1 VCYAI
6 IKYAKESRYQESCS
20 IYSAGDGVEGRT
32 MTALRDLH
40 RDDKPREKLLNKGV
54 SALKNDE
61 LLAILLGSGIQGK
74 DVRKLSREI
83 VQIMDDDFDALSL
96 KKLCDIHGLG
106 QAKASQ
112 ILASIELSKR
122 YLVKSNTR
130 ITSAQEV
137 YETLRPFSAK
147 SQEYFLSITLDGASH
162 IINTRTV
169 FIGTLNQSL
178 VHPREVFADA
188 IADRAAGIIIAH
200 NHPSGTLE
208 ASRADIAITQ
218 RLKEVSKLVGIE
230 LLDHVILAKSGFY
243 SFSDEGLL

>member
-1 VCYAI
+1 
-6 IKYAKESRYQESCS
+6 
-20 IYSAGDGVEGRT
+20 

-40 RDDKPREKLLNKGV
+40 KHDKPREKLLNKGV
-54 SALKNDE
+54 EALKNDE

-74 DVRKLSREI
+74 DVRKLAKEI
-83 VQIMDDDFDALSL
+83 VAMMDLHFDKLSDRL
-96 KKLCDIHGLG
+96 TLDKLCDIHGLG
-106 QAKASQ
+106 IAKASQ

-122 YLVKSNTR
+122 YLIRSNKR
-130 ITSAQEV
+130 ITDAKDV
-137 YETLRPFSAK
+137 YEELKAFSTK
-147 SQEYFLSITLDGASH
+147 SQEHFLTITLDGASH

-208 ASRADIAITQ
+208 ASRADVAITQ

-230 LLDHVILAKSGFY
+230 LLDHVILAKGGYY

>member
-1 VCYAI
+1 
-6 IKYAKESRYQESCS
+6 
-20 IYSAGDGVEGRT
+20 

-40 RDDKPREKLLNKGV
+40 KDDKPREKLLAKGV
-54 SALKNDE
+54 EALKNEE
-61 LLAILLGSGIQGK
+61 LLAILLGSGVQGK
-74 DVRKLSREI
+74 DVRKLSKEI
-83 VQIMDDDFDALSL
+83 IAMMDKGIESLSL
-96 KKLCDIHGLG
+96 KGLCDIHGLG
-106 QAKASQ
+106 IAKASQ
-112 ILASIELSKR
+112 ILASLELSKR
-122 YLVKSNTR
+122 YLIKSNKR
-130 ITSAQEV
+130 IIDAKDV
-137 YETLRPFSAK
+137 YDELKAFSTK
-147 SQEYFLSITLDGASH
+147 SQEHFLTITLDGASH

-208 ASRADIAITQ
+208 ASRADISITQ

-230 LLDHVILAKSGFY
+230 LLDHVILAKGGYY

>member
-1 VCYAI
+1 M
-6 IKYAKESRYQESCS
+6 KTLKELQ
-20 IYSAGDGVEGRT
+20 T
-32 MTALRDLH
+32 Q
-40 RDDKPREKLLNKGV
+40 DKPREKLAAKGV
-54 SALKNDE
+54 EALKNDE

-74 DVRKLSREI
+74 DVRKLSKEI
-83 VQIMDDDFDALSL
+83 ISMLDDAFDSMTLE
-96 KKLCDIHGLG
+96 KRCGIHGLG
-106 QAKASQ
+106 SAKASQ

-122 YLVKSNTR
+122 YLIRENKR
-130 ITSAQEV
+130 LTSAQDV
-137 YETLRPFSAK
+137 YDELRSFSTK
-147 SQEYFLSITLDGASH
+147 SQEHFLSITLDGASH

-208 ASRADIAITQ
+208 ASRADIQITE

-230 LLDHVILAKSGFY
+230 LLDHVILAKQGYY

>member
-1 VCYAI
+1 
-6 IKYAKESRYQESCS
+6 
-20 IYSAGDGVEGRT
+20 

-40 RDDKPREKLLNKGV
+40 KDDKPREKLLNKGV
-54 SALKNDE
+54 EALKNDE
-61 LLAILLGSGIQGK
+61 LLAILLGSGVQGK
-74 DVRKLSREI
+74 DVRKLAKEI
-83 VQIMDDDFDALSL
+83 VSLMDSSFDNLSL
-96 KKLCDIHGLG
+96 KTLCDIHGLG
-106 QAKASQ
+106 LAKASQ

-122 YLVKSNTR
+122 YLIRSNKR

-137 YETLRPFSAK
+137 YEELKEFSTK
-147 SQEYFLSITLDGASH
+147 NQEHFLSITLDGASH

-169 FIGTLNQSL
+169 FIGTLNQSM

-230 LLDHVILAKSGFY
+230 LLDHVILSKHGFY

>member
-1 VCYAI
+1 MI
-6 IKYAKESRYQESCS
+6 
-20 IYSAGDGVEGRT
+20 
-32 MTALRDLH
+32 ALRDLH
-40 RDDKPREKLLNKGV
+40 KHDKPREKLVAKGV
-54 SALKNDE
+54 EALKNEE

-74 DVRKLSREI
+74 DVRKLAKEI
-83 VQIMDDDFDALSL
+83 VFMLDKDFGNLNL
-96 KKLCDIHGLG
+96 KALCDIHGLG
-106 QAKASQ
+106 IAKASQ
-112 ILASIELSKR
+112 ILASMELSKR
-122 YLVKSNTR
+122 YLIRSNTR
-130 ITSAQEV
+130 ITDAKDV
-137 YETLRPFSAK
+137 YDELKSFSTK
-147 SQEYFLSITLDGASH
+147 SQEHFLTITLDGASH

-208 ASRADIAITQ
+208 ASRADISITQ

-230 LLDHVILAKSGFY
+230 LLDHVILSKHGYY

>member
-1 VCYAI
+1 
-6 IKYAKESRYQESCS
+6 
-20 IYSAGDGVEGRT
+20 

-40 RDDKPREKLLNKGV
+40 KDDKPREKLLNKGV
-54 SALKNDE
+54 EALKNEE
-61 LLAILLGSGIQGK
+61 LLAILLGSGVQGK
-74 DVRKLSREI
+74 DVRKLAKEI
-83 VQIMDDDFDALSL
+83 ITMMDGGFEDLTL
-96 KKLCDIHGLG
+96 NKLCDIHGLG

-122 YLVKSNTR
+122 YLIKSNKR
-130 ITSAQEV
+130 ITSAEDV
-137 YETLRPFSAK
+137 YDELKSFSTK
-147 SQEYFLSITLDGASH
+147 SQEHFLTITLDGASH

-208 ASRADIAITQ
+208 ASRADISITQ

-230 LLDHVILAKSGFY
+230 LLDHVILAKGGFY

>member
-1 VCYAI
+1 
-6 IKYAKESRYQESCS
+6 
-20 IYSAGDGVEGRT
+20 

-40 RDDKPREKLLNKGV
+40 KDDKPREKLLNKGV
-54 SALKNDE
+54 EALKNDE
-61 LLAILLGSGIQGK
+61 LLAILLGSGVQGK
-74 DVRKLSREI
+74 DVRKLAKEI
-83 VQIMDDDFDALSL
+83 VSLMDAGFDKLSL
-96 KKLCDIHGLG
+96 ATLCDVHGLG
-106 QAKASQ
+106 LAKASQ

-122 YLVKSNTR
+122 YLIRSNKR

-137 YETLRPFSAK
+137 YEELKAFSTK
-147 SQEYFLSITLDGASH
+147 NQEHFLSITLDGASH

-169 FIGTLNQSL
+169 FIGTLNSSM

-230 LLDHVILAKSGFY
+230 LLDHVILSKYGFY

>member
-1 VCYAI
+1 
-6 IKYAKESRYQESCS
+6 
-20 IYSAGDGVEGRT
+20 

-40 RDDKPREKLLNKGV
+40 KNDKPREKLLAKGV
-54 SALKNDE
+54 EALKNEE
-61 LLAILLGSGIQGK
+61 LLAILIGSGVQGK
-74 DVRKLSREI
+74 DVRKLSKEI
-83 VQIMDDDFDALSL
+83 IAMMNKGFDKLTL
-96 KKLCDIHGLG
+96 QGLCDIHGLG
-106 QAKASQ
+106 IAKSSQ
-112 ILASIELSKR
+112 ILASLELSKR
-122 YLVKSNTR
+122 YLVKSNKR
-130 ITSAQEV
+130 ITDAKDV
-137 YETLRPFSAK
+137 YEELKAFSTK
-147 SQEYFLSITLDGASH
+147 TQEYFLVITLDGASH

-208 ASRADIAITQ
+208 ASRADLQITQ

-230 LLDHVILAKSGFY
+230 LLDHVILSKHGYY

>member
-1 VCYAI
+1 
-6 IKYAKESRYQESCS
+6 
-20 IYSAGDGVEGRT
+20 

-40 RDDKPREKLLNKGV
+40 KHDKPREKLVAKGV
-54 SALKNDE
+54 EALKNEE

-74 DVRKLSREI
+74 DVRKLAKEI
-83 VQIMDDDFDALSL
+83 VFMLDKDFDALSL
-96 KKLCDIHGLG
+96 KALCDIHGLG
-106 QAKASQ
+106 IAKASQ

-122 YLVKSNTR
+122 YLIRSNRR
-130 ITSAQEV
+130 ITDAKDV
-137 YETLRPFSAK
+137 YEELKSFSTK
-147 SQEYFLSITLDGASH
+147 SQEHFLTITLDGASH

-208 ASRADIAITQ
+208 ASRADISITQ

-230 LLDHVILAKSGFY
+230 LLDHVILSKHGYY

>member
-1 VCYAI
+1 
-6 IKYAKESRYQESCS
+6 
-20 IYSAGDGVEGRT
+20 

-40 RDDKPREKLLNKGV
+40 KDDKPREKLLNKGV
-54 SALKNDE
+54 EALKNDE
-61 LLAILLGSGIQGK
+61 LLAILLGSGVQGK
-74 DVRKLSREI
+74 DVRKLAKEI
-83 VQIMDDDFDALSL
+83 VTIMDDDFENLSL
-96 KKLCDIHGLG
+96 NKLCDIHGLG
-106 QAKASQ
+106 LAKASQ

-122 YLVKSNTR
+122 YLIRINKR
-130 ITSAQEV
+130 ITSAEEV
-137 YETLRPFSAK
+137 YEELKQFSTK
-147 SQEYFLSITLDGASH
+147 NQEHFLSITLDGASH

-169 FIGTLNQSL
+169 FIGTLNQSM

-230 LLDHVILAKSGFY
+230 LLDHVILAKGGFY

>member
-1 VCYAI
+1 
-6 IKYAKESRYQESCS
+6 
-20 IYSAGDGVEGRT
+20 

-40 RDDKPREKLLNKGV
+40 KDDKPREKLLNKGAE
-54 SALKNDE
+54 ALKNDE
-61 LLAILLGSGIQGK
+61 LLAILLGSGVQGK
-74 DVRKLSREI
+74 DVRKLAREI
-83 VQIMDDDFDALSL
+83 VHMMDKGFDKLTL
-96 KKLCDIHGLG
+96 QGLCDIHGLG

-122 YLVKSNTR
+122 YLIKSNKR

-137 YETLRPFSAK
+137 YEELKSFSTK
-147 SQEYFLSITLDGASH
+147 SQEHFLTITLDGVSH

-208 ASRADIAITQ
+208 ASRADVQITQ

-230 LLDHVILAKSGFY
+230 LLDHVILAKDGWY